1 MELRKLWKEV
11 EKRYQMHLAA
21 GERGLSGEIDWVHII
36 ESLQVA
42 EFLRGGE
49 LVLTTGMQG
58 KEEQLLKLGKK
69 LWQKEAC
76 GLVVNLGP
84 YIKEIPQP
92 LLDFAEEKNFPVFSM
107 PWEVHLVD
115 VTRTICVMLNEY
127 DITERKLIEAVENA
141 LYHSQVPEMYLPYMK
156 RFGFSAD
163 YNYQIA
169 VMDIKRASQDYSE
182 RGRIL
187 RAVRGLC
194 QDMPVRPVLFWQ
206 EERLVLLLA
215 GDSVPYCREIAQKAV
230 ALGEQRNYG
239 LRAGIG
245 PVVTTLGCLPRTYEH
260 AMGTLELA
268 RRKQEKLLDYEE
280 MGAYK
285 IIMDVQDRKM
295 LGRFCND
302 LLGAVMEQDSKK
314 QTDYMEVLRE
324 YIETGGSVQ
333 EMAERHFCHRNTITY
348 KIQRIK
354 ALLNV
359 DLDDMTKRMEI
370 LLAFQILDCL

>member
-1 MELRKLWKEV
+1 MELYKLWKEV
-11 EKRYQMHLAA
+11 EKKYQMRLEA
-21 GERGLSGEIDWVHII
+21 GEKGLSRETDWVHII

-49 LVLTTGMQG
+49 LVLTTGMKG
-58 KEEQLLKLGKK
+58 EEQWLLELGKK
-69 LWQKEAC
+69 LWEKEAC

-84 YIKEIPQP
+84 YIKEVPLA
-92 LLDFAEEKNFPVFSM
+92 LLDFAEEKDFPVFVM

-115 VTRTICVMLNEY
+115 VTRTICGLLNEY
-127 DITERKLIEAVENA
+127 DMTEQKLTEAVENA

-156 RFGFSAD
+156 RFGYLAD

-169 VMDIKRASQDYSE
+169 VMDVKLASQDYSE

-194 QDMPVRPVLFWQ
+194 QELPVRPVLFWQ

-215 GDSVPYCREIAQKAV
+215 EDSVPMCREIVEKAV
-230 ALGEQRNYG
+230 SLGESRNYG

-280 MGAYK
+280 LGAYK

-295 LGRFCND
+295 LNRYCNG
-302 LLGAVMEQDSKK
+302 LLGPVMEQDAKK
-314 QTDYMEVLRE
+314 QTDYMEMLRE
-324 YIETGGSVQ
+324 YIETGSSVQ

-348 KIQRIK
+348 KIQKIK

-359 DLDDMTKRMEI
+359 DLDDMTRRLEI